1 MLSVES
7 MEAKTLIGR
16 KQEIAR
22 MSLLLDNEQHTAI
35 IAPKRYGKTFLI
47 QNVFKQSENRFFIYT
62 DIHRTISPEQLAYTF
77 LDKAFEFAE
86 IENFTTKAQYELLG
100 LFKSIQRA
108 EIEPLGETALGLL
121 SGTLDSMEL
130 LLEVLELVDQIAAHL
145 KIKII
150 IVMDEFQG
158 IIDLGGRKSLDQLRS
173 VAQHNQHITYVFL
186 GSIKSKMNYIFQSK
200 DSAFFHF
207 VQTIELAGLEEGA
220 VLEHCKQLFKLKTNE
235 SLNRDLIELLSYIGF
250 HPDYTSQTLEQIHHA
265 LLVSPERTID
275 RSLCLDAI
283 STVFMNNKAYLEE
296 LVGKA
301 KLKKHHYAVLAA
313 TANEENIKLSSAT
326 LYQTRIS
333 LENMGLL
340 RKESRDKYV
349 IEDIFLKIFLSI
361 PQTDYQSV
369 SKFIDHQLT

>member
-1 MLSVES
+1 MTQNS
-7 MEAKTLIGR
+7 LIGR
-16 KQEIAR
+16 MQESAR
-22 MSLLLDNEQHTAI
+22 LNFLLNQRQHTAI
-35 IAPKRYGKTFLI
+35 VAPKRFGKTSL
-47 QNVFKQSENRFFIYT
+47 VLHVLSQSKDRFFIYT
-62 DIHRTISPEQLAYTF
+62 DIHRAISPERLAFTI
-77 LDKAFEFAE
+77 LNNAFEFVG
-86 IENFTTKAQYELLG
+86 IENFTGKGQHEPLG
-100 LFKSIQRA
+100 LLKSIQRA
-108 EIEPLGETALGLL
+108 EIETIGEKALGLIN
-121 SGTLDSMEL
+121 GTLDIMEL
-130 LLEVLELVDQIAAHL
+130 LLDVLDLVDQIAAHL
-145 KIKII
+145 KIQII

-158 IIDLGGRKSLDQLRS
+158 ITNLGGKKSLDQLRS
-173 VAQHNQHITYVFL
+173 VAQHHQHITYIFL
-186 GSIKSKMNYIFQSK
+186 GSIKSKMNYIFQSQ

-207 VQTIELAGLEEGA
+207 VQTIELSGLEEEA
-220 VLEHCKQLFKLKTNE
+220 VIEHCKQLFKLKSNE

-250 HPDYTSQTLEQIHHA
+250 HPDYTFQTLEQIHYA
-265 LLVSPERTID
+265 LLVSPEKTID

-313 TANEENIKLSSAT
+313 TANEESIKLPSAT

-333 LENMGLL
+333 LESMGLL

-369 SKFIDHQLT
+369 SKFIGHRLT